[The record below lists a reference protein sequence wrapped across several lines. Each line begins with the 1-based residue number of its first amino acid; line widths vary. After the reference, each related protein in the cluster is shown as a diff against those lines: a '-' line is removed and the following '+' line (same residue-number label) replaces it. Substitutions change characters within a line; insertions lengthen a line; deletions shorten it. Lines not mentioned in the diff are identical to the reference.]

1 MDSFLF
7 RCPKC
12 GQLGGFDPAL
22 LTKSGEIRCAICQ
35 AASPVE
41 LMEYVNPNLG
51 ALLAA
56 WRDGQR
62 RPRGEKSTNR
72 RNREWLPA

>member
-22 LTKSGEIRCAICQ
+22 LTKSGEITCAICQ

-41 LMEYVNPNLG
+41 LME
-51 ALLAA
+51 
-56 WRDGQR
+56 
-62 RPRGEKSTNR
+62 
-72 RNREWLPA
+72 